1 MWHQRWWVWKRVPVA
16 GAGLR
21 SVTVFW
27 KGIRGCRKRDCYLTF
42 SWGIWNGEQAAGR
55 LRFGVCIALMAAKI
69 KDGGFAAICSNFCS
83 HPQFSYLLFNIYFY
97 RTWMLFVITERV
109 VEEGSVCDW
118 ITVRYHQSLSKAHNL
133 FLILHSVPPI
143 YWKSL
148 MRNLWVCT
156 VKTVNVC
163 KKCYSKTSKLVNA
176 KFIHSKIL
184 VNV

>member
-1 MWHQRWWVWKRVPVA
+1 MWHQRWWVWKRGPVA

-83 HPQFSYLLFNIYFY
+83 HPQFSYLLFNIYFF
-97 RTWMLFVITERV
+97 RTWMLFVITERG

-118 ITVRYHQSLSKAHNL
+118 ITVRYHRSLSEANNR
-133 FLILHSVPPI
+133 FLILHSVAPI
-143 YWKSL
+143 YW
-148 MRNLWVCT
+148 MRNLWVRT
-156 VKTVNVC
+156 VKTV
-163 KKCYSKTSKLVNA
+163 KILQKCYSKNYGK
-176 KFIHSKIL
+176 KKFPYFIHSNFTVKY
-184 VNV
+184 